1 MNTIIFDKLLIKTAF
16 CCMASDGN
24 IDKREIELIQSLY
37 QESDLFKELDFQ
49 EVLNQLVGEI
59 NKNGKM
65 FIQDYFDL
73 LSKSD
78 LTEKEELSL
87 IELAIKTIYAD
98 EQVEYSEIKF
108 FKNIR
113 HRLEVNDERILE
125 VFPDIEMFLEEDI
138 ITESI
143 LDKITKQ
150 YLDIAELPQFDLIDI
165 GAHINKQ

>member
-59 NKNGKM
+59 NKSGKM

-113 HRLEVNDERILE
+113 HRLKVNDERILE